1 MELTPEKLIEMLEK
15 RELLPN
21 VILMYGEE
29 NYYRSKAAGLIK
41 KYVFGDVPAE
51 DMEISVFDRDTDLKR
66 LSAAVN
72 TYPFFGGSS
81 LVIISDEKIFAADK
95 KQKET
100 LEALL
105 LNVPEFCHVF
115 INVGKIDK
123 RGRIYKKLLADG
135 ACAECKALKPYQLK
149 PWLDAEA
156 KKRGCRF
163 EYEAEQTVMEY
174 LSAAET
180 APLLLLEQ
188 EIEKLFV
195 YAGQRRIWTKADV
208 EAVFSALPEV
218 SRFALLNAI
227 ALKNLPDAL
236 ELLQNEKNAI
246 AVAGLIAF
254 QVRRLA
260 QVKELAAQGMNQ
272 QAVAAAMKTSPYAV
286 KKLMEQCRNYS
297 AQDLSAFMLAL
308 ADFNANIRYGGR
320 QFEMLEEIFKSA
332 CGGGKFLLQYKR
344 GQ

>member
-1 MELTPEKLIEMLEK
+1 MELAPEKLIEMLEK
-15 RELLPN
+15 GESLPN

-29 NYYRSKAAGLIK
+29 NYYRSKAAACIK
-41 KYVFGDVPAE
+41 KYVFGSAADE
-51 DMEISVFDRDTDLKR
+51 DMEISVFDRDMDLKR
-66 LSAAVN
+66 LNAAVN

-81 LVIISDEKIFAADK
+81 LVIISDDKIFAAEK
-95 KQKET
+95 KQKEN
-100 LEALL
+100 LEAIL
-105 LNVPEFCHVF
+105 LNVPEFCRVF
-115 INVGKIDK
+115 ISVSKIDK
-123 RGRIYKKLLADG
+123 RGRIFKKLAAEG
-135 ACAECKALKPYQLK
+135 AAAECKPLKPYQLK

-174 LSAAET
+174 LSATET

-227 ALKNLPDAL
+227 AVKNLPEAL
-236 ELLQNEKNAI
+236 ALLQNEKKHGGSAI

-260 QVKELAAQGMNQ
+260 QVKELAAQGMGQ
-272 QAVAAAMKTSPYAV
+272 QQIASTLKMAPYPV
-286 KKLMEQCRNYS
+286 KKLLEQCR
-297 AQDLSAFMLAL
+297 AFTQHELAEFMLAL
-308 ADFNANIRYGGR
+308 ADFNAAIRYGGR
-320 QFEMLEEIFKSA
+320 QFEMLEEILIR
-332 CGGGKFLLQYKR
+332 FLGR
-344 GQ
+344 R